1 MHLVLATYGK
11 PLLVGSRVYWCFRW
25 PHARVEKEPP
35 LGPCHLESTG
45 VQFSS
50 CAKMVEFWT
59 SVLGFGVGA
68 WLVVAAEPG
77 KVRTNWPK
85 GTVCQ
90 GVHPRFFQPFVVYT
104 YIIYETFNA
113 CASTATAKGD
123 GAVVETNAATEN

>member
-11 PLLVGSRVYWCFRW
+11 PLLDGGRVYWCFRW
-25 PHARVEKEPP
+25 PHTRVEGTT

-77 KVRTNWPK
+77 KVRTNWL

-90 GVHPRFFQPFVVYT
+90 GVHPRFFQTFVVYT

-113 CASTATAKGD
+113 CACTAAAEGD
-123 GAVVETNAATEN
+123 GAVVETNAATKN